1 MNSLVALHFHFS
13 SNSQSRFV
21 EILPDLT
28 RLQQSKRKTSVSY
41 SSKLLLNIKKNTY
54 LRSESSFEDMFP
66 LGIVPY
72 IVGGIL
78 IGVGVGHIYIATGL
92 HATQSSFFSTTLSY
106 FSKRPYFQ
114 QKQYLNSRGWR
125 LTFAVG
131 VILGALVYTLT
142 LSPEGFF
149 TTSVQWWRLALGG
162 FLVGFGTR
170 LSKGC
175 TSGHGISGLG
185 SLSTTSLYAV
195 ITFLVVGILTAM
207 IVQAL
212 GVIP

>member
-1 MNSLVALHFHFS
+1 M
-13 SNSQSRFV
+13 
-21 EILPDLT
+21 E
-28 RLQQSKRKTSVSY
+28 
-41 SSKLLLNIKKNTY
+41 NTY
-54 LRSESSFEDMFP
+54 LHFEYLLENMFP

-72 IVGGIL
+72 IVGGII
-78 IGVGVGHIYIATGL
+78 IGVGVSFIYITTGL
-92 HATQSSFFSTTLSY
+92 HATQSSFFSAIFSY
-106 FSKRPYFQ
+106 FSKRSHFQ
-114 QKQYLNSRGWR
+114 QKQYLSSRGWR

-131 VILGALVYTLT
+131 VILGAFVYVVT
-142 LSPEGFF
+142 LSPGGFF
-149 TTSVQWWRLALGG
+149 TTSVQWWRLAFGG

-195 ITFLVVGILTAM
+195 ITFLVVGILTA
-207 IVQAL
+207 IAVQAL